1 MLVKILGLIDLI
13 IGIILVF
20 GIIEYLQNAF
30 LMILGL
36 ILLAK
41 SSLGMLKDFASWV
54 DFIGGLV
61 FFISVIISVPPI
73 VSLIIGL
80 FILQKGLFSFL

>member
-1 MLVKILGLIDLI
+1 MLVKILGLIDLV

-20 GIIEYLQNAF
+20 GIIEYLQSTF
-30 LMILGL
+30 LIILGL

-61 FFISVIISVPPI
+61 FLVSIIISVHPVI
-73 VSLIIGL
+73 SLIIGL
-80 FILQKGLFSFL
+80 LILQKGLFSFL

>member
-1 MLVKILGLIDLI
+1 MLVKILGLIDLV
-13 IGIILVF
+13 IGIIFVF
-20 GIIEYLQNAF
+20 GIIEYLPNSA
-30 LMILGL
+30 LAILGL

-61 FFISVIISVPPI
+61 FFISIIISVHPI

-80 FILQKGLFSFL
+80 CILQKGIFSFI